1 MTPYINEILAEIN
14 ANPALLSAKYGDNA
28 AVRTLLEYAFDAS
41 KKFILPEG
49 DPPFTPDAAPIG
61 MSPSNFYQQI
71 RKLYIFTR
79 ADLSANRRE
88 QLFIQML
95 ESLHPTEAKVCLLV
109 KDQTLTSAYPNITAS
124 LVASA
129 GIVAG
134 IGANT
139 VAPVEVT
146 ATEEVAKPA
155 GKGKNLVVSLQ
166 DAVVSSESFG
176 SAPAK
181 KPATKKPTAKKN
193 TSKK

>member
-28 AVRTLLEYAFDAS
+28 AVRTLLEYAFDPS

-61 MSPSNFYQQI
+61 LSPSNFYQQI

-109 KDQTLTSAYPNITAS
+109 KDQNLTSAYPNITAS

-129 GIVAG
+129 GIVA
-134 IGANT
+134 NT

-146 ATEEVAKPA
+146 ATEEAAKPA

-176 SAPAK
+176 SAPSK
-181 KPATKKPTAKKN
+181 KPATKKPTVKKN

>member
-28 AVRTLLEYAFDAS
+28 AVRTLLEYAFDPS

-109 KDQTLTSAYPNITAS
+109 KDQNLTSAYPNITAS

-129 GIVAG
+129 GIG
-134 IGANT
+134 DNT
-139 VAPVEVT
+139 VAPVEAT
-146 ATEEVAKPA
+146 ATEVVAEPAEPA

-181 KPATKKPTAKKN
+181 KPATKKPTVKKN